1 MRWRG
6 QLSTKFMITGLVLLV
21 LALTSIGLTFWV
33 TRQLD
38 GGAAAVNEAG
48 RMRMQTWRL
57 VSAVQSERPPEDIQ
71 WLVAMFDGSLA
82 LLREGDARRPLFV
95 PWNEEAHVR
104 MAALEAAWQD
114 NRMVL
119 LSRAPDEAMDMDLA
133 NRMVVHVDALVL
145 AIEQQMARLTALLNV
160 FQFAMMALAVAG
172 AVLALYVGFLF
183 VINPLQ
189 RLRDGLRRIEAG
201 DFSARVDVSNP
212 DEFGEVAS
220 GFNHMADR
228 LQAMYHGMEEKVRSK
243 TLRLEMQRSRLEALY
258 EVSNFVAQTDTLD
271 ALAKGFAQKIRRLSQ
286 ADAVA
291 IRWTDEGSQRY
302 VMLASDCLPSELV
315 EAERSVEPGT
325 CACGQPHATART
337 RVIPIQ
343 ALGPT
348 QHGHCIRVGYQSLVS
363 VPIRLQQRILG
374 EIDLFYLGEKALKD
388 EEQGLLDALA
398 SHLANAVENLRAQAL
413 LREAAVSEERT
424 MLARELHDSIAQSLS
439 FLKIQMTLLRSGLGR
454 QDEPTV
460 RRAVDELEAGIR
472 ESTNDVRELLVHF
485 RTRTNGDDIEQALRT
500 TLSKFEHQSGLHAH
514 LSLNGHGV
522 ELPSDVQLQV
532 LHIVQEALSNV
543 RKHAEARD
551 VYVMVEKEPR
561 WRIVV
566 RDNGCGF
573 APTAPSEAD
582 THVGLHIMRERA
594 ERIGAQVAVR
604 SSPGAGTEV
613 EIELAI

>member
-21 LALTSIGLTFWV
+21 LALTSIGLTLWV

-71 WLVAMFDGSLA
+71 WLVAVFDGSLG
-82 LLREGDARRPLFV
+82 LLREGDVGRPLFV
-95 PWNEEAHVR
+95 PWNEETRAR
-104 MAALEAAWQD
+104 MAELETVWQEG
-114 NRMVL
+114 RGVL
-119 LSRAPDEAMDMDLA
+119 LSRSPDDAIGTALA
-133 NRMVVHVDALVL
+133 DRMVEHVDGLVL
-145 AIEQQMARLTALLNV
+145 AIEQQLARLTALLNV

-172 AVLALYVGFLF
+172 AMLALYVVFLF

-201 DFSARVDVSNP
+201 DFSARVDVNNP

-258 EVSNFVAQTDTLD
+258 EVSTFVAQADTLD

-286 ADAVA
+286 ADGVA

-302 VMLASDCLPSELV
+302 VMLASDCLPTELV
-315 EAERSVEPGT
+315 EAERSVEPGL

-343 ALGPT
+343 VLGPK
-348 QHGHCIRVGYQSLVS
+348 QHEYCIRVGYQSLVS
-363 VPIRLQQRILG
+363 IPIRLHQRILG
-374 EIDLFYLGEKALKD
+374 EIDLFYLGEKTLKD

-398 SHLANAVENLRAQAL
+398 SHLANAVENLRTQAVS
-413 LREAAVSEERT
+413 REAAVSEERT

-454 QDEPTV
+454 QDDATV
-460 RRAVDELEAGIR
+460 QRALDELEAGIR

-500 TLSKFEHQSGLHAH
+500 TLNKFEHQSGLHAH
-514 LSLNGHGV
+514 LSLHGHGV

-573 APTAPSEAD
+573 EPVAPSETD